1 MITEDNLIL
10 ATAQIV
16 SAIISSKQ
24 YELFKLDNVPLSQL
38 IYTVKEEV
46 KKGMS

>member
-24 YELFKLDNVPLSQL
+24 YELFNLDNIPLSQL
-38 IYTVKEEV
+38 IFKVKEEV

>member
-1 MITEDNLIL
+1 MITEDNLVL

-24 YELFKLDNVPLSQL
+24 YELFKLDNVPLSEL
-38 IYTVKEEV
+38 IHIVKEEV
-46 KKGMS
+46 KGGMS